1 VAKDHARWGRCTTP
15 NHVLVGATDVRRH
28 DLEDDAV
35 IDGLSCGV
43 AEGRKVDLL
52 NFDAT
57 GLEINN
63 ASVGI
68 GRYL

>member
-1 VAKDHARWGRCTTP
+1 
-15 NHVLVGATDVRRH
+15 VLVGATDVRRH

-43 AEGRKVDLL
+43 AEGWKIDLL
-52 NFDAT
+52 DFDAA

-68 GRYL
+68 GSHL